1 MLMDFQPM
9 LPPTRVAA
17 MKEAGHWRDET
28 VLDHLSRA
36 RARRRHDIALVDHN
50 SMTGERTQ
58 LSYGELGARVDRI
71 AAGLLRLGVERGDV
85 VSYQLPNWWQFT
97 ALHLACMRIGAVTN
111 PLMPIFREREIEF
124 MLGLG
129 EAKVFVVPRSFRDF
143 DHAGMGRGLLQ
154 RLPKL
159 RHLLVIGGEGAESFD
174 ENLQAHAPDAAAER
188 AFAERAARPDD
199 VIEVLYTSGTTGE
212 PKGVMHTSNTLLSNI
227 VPYAEALGL
236 GSSDVILMA
245 SPLAHQTGFMYGLM
259 MPIYLG
265 AKAVLQDVWNPAR
278 AADLIAAERVSFT
291 MASTPFLSDL
301 ADAAAQRP
309 EAFASLRIFLAAG
322 APIPRVLVRRAGENL
337 GASIVSAWGMTE
349 NGAVT
354 ITRLDDPPE
363 KAFETDGRALP
374 GMECRIVDELK
385 HPMPAG
391 REGFLQVC
399 GCSNFVGYL
408 KRPQWYAT
416 DAEGWFDT
424 GDFARMDRD
433 GYIRITGRAKDIII
447 RGGENIPVV
456 EIEGLIYRHP
466 KVQEVAIVAMPD
478 RRLGERACAFVVTR
492 AGAPLTLGEIVEFL
506 SEQKIAKQYLPE
518 RLEVVDQLP
527 KTPSGKIQK
536 FKLRET
542 AKAFGGAA

>member
-1 MLMDFQPM
+1 MGFQPM
-9 LPPTRVAA
+9 VPPARVAA
-17 MKEAGHWRDET
+17 MRAAHHWRDNT
-28 VLDHLSRA
+28 ALDHLA
-36 RARRRHDIALVDHN
+36 RARTARRDDIALVDHN
-50 SMTGERTQ
+50 SMTGECTQ
-58 LSYGELGARVDRI
+58 LTYSELGTRVDRM
-71 AAGLLRLGVERGDV
+71 AAGLLRLGVENGDI

-97 ALHLACMRIGAVTN
+97 ALHLACLRIGAVTN
-111 PLMPIFREREIEF
+111 PLMPIFRERELEF

-129 EAKVFVVPRSFRDF
+129 ESKVFVVPRSFRGF
-143 DHAGMGRGLLQ
+143 DYAGMGRWLMH

-159 RHLLVIGGEGAESFD
+159 RHLLVIGGEGVESFD
-174 ENLQAHAPDAAAER
+174 QNLSMHAPDAAAER
-188 AFAERAARPDD
+188 AFAERSAKPDD
-199 VIEVLYTSGTTGE
+199 VIQVLYTSGTTGE

-227 VPYAEALGL
+227 GPYAEALGL
-236 GSSDVILMA
+236 GSKDVVLMA

-259 MPIYLG
+259 MPVYLG
-265 AKAVLQDVWNPAR
+265 AKAVLQDIWDPAR
-278 AADLIAAERVSFT
+278 AADLIAGEHVTFT

-301 ADAAAQRP
+301 ADVAAQRS
-309 EAFASLRIFLAAG
+309 EAFKSLRIFLAAG
-322 APIPRVLVRRAGENL
+322 APIPRILVRRASESL

-354 ITRLDDPPE
+354 ITRLDDPPD
-363 KAFETDGRALP
+363 KAFETDGRSLP
-374 GMECRIVDELK
+374 GMECRIVDAQK
-385 HPMPAG
+385 NPIPSG
-391 REGFLQVC
+391 QEGQLEVR

-416 DAEGWFDT
+416 DSEGWLDT
-424 GDFARMDRD
+424 GDLARMDQD

-492 AGAPLTLGEIVEFL
+492 AGAPLTPGEIIEFL
-506 SEQKIAKQYLPE
+506 SKQKVAKQYLPE
-518 RLEVVDQLP
+518 RLEVVAHLP

-536 FKLRET
+536 FRLREM
-542 AKAFGGAA
+542 AKEFSGPA